1 MTIIQIDGRKAIA
14 ESSGVQ
20 AVVDISLTPDVKISD
35 KVIVHAGFIIEKL
48 DPKQAQEIEEVWT
61 LYMDSLKDEKK
72 LPG

>member
-48 DPKQAQEIEEVWT
+48 DPKQAQEIEEVWN